1 MKRPPNLIAVKLW
14 MLATALGA
22 CSACS
27 FPSGRVTADVAKSL
41 SMPREPS
48 AQVTF
53 KSADGATSL
62 RGEITFPPGA
72 GPFPAVVVMRARMC
86 DGLAGIPEGWQQTT
100 LNSWGYATLTI
111 DNFAAR
117 NLTPAACS
125 DFTVLEPSQTIGDAY
140 GALEV
145 LASNPKIEARR
156 IALLGF
162 GGEGTTALLS
172 DTIEARQHYKSSGG
186 IGFRAFFAFYPYCN
200 FEFVRP
206 AVAYAPL
213 RIFAG
218 ERDDISPAIRCVDL
232 AKQLQE
238 QGGDVAVIV
247 YPGAEAGFD
256 NPPPDANLPNQDPLA
271 LHPGSTTVS
280 SHPQFSPWSENL
292 SACTFKVRSVF
303 DVAKRSDVTGCLRRG
318 VHFQGDATT
327 ADQAKSDLK
336 AALDIL
342 MRPQP

>member
-62 RGEITFPPGA
+62 RGEITFPP
-72 GPFPAVVVMRARMC
+72 VVVMRARMC

-125 DFTVLEPSQTIGDAY
+125 DFTVLEPSQTIG
-140 GALEV
+140 
-145 LASNPKIEARR
+145 
-156 IALLGF
+156 
-162 GGEGTTALLS
+162 
-172 DTIEARQHYKSSGG
+172 
-186 IGFRAFFAFYPYCN
+186 
-200 FEFVRP
+200 
-206 AVAYAPL
+206 
-213 RIFAG
+213 
-218 ERDDISPAIRCVDL
+218 
-232 AKQLQE
+232 
-238 QGGDVAVIV
+238 
-247 YPGAEAGFD
+247 
-256 NPPPDANLPNQDPLA
+256 
-271 LHPGSTTVS
+271 
-280 SHPQFSPWSENL
+280 
-292 SACTFKVRSVF
+292 
-303 DVAKRSDVTGCLRRG
+303 
-318 VHFQGDATT
+318 
-327 ADQAKSDLK
+327 
-336 AALDIL
+336 
-342 MRPQP
+342 